1 MGLVRKFRKAKE
13 LPDSRNI
20 ESLEFEVGLLL
31 PTLVRSEWKILSFE
45 VILIFQ
51 NFHFVGEVGAVS
63 YQNASNVGKTK
74 ELLK

>member
-13 LPDSRNI
+13 LPDSRNN

-31 PTLVRSEWKILSFE
+31 PTLVRSKWKILSFE